1 MIIADSSFIV
11 EGLIKRKDLFEE
23 SEDILTLDFAMYK
36 VSNSIWKH
44 EFLLKDLKNGRA
56 YLSEFIQLI
65 ESESIRVI
73 RLSPRLLQR
82 SYALASKHKRT
93 IYDIA
98 FVSISLEMGVELK
111 SFDLDQ
117 VRIYNQERS
126 AKN

>member
-23 SEDILTLDFAMYK
+23 SEDILTLDFAMYE

>member
-23 SEDILTLDFAMYK
+23 SEDILTLDFAMYE

-82 SYALASKHKRT
+82 SART
-93 IYDIA
+93 CIKTQENHIRHR
-98 FVSISLEMGVELK
+98 VC
-111 SFDLDQ
+111 FDLSRNGGGIE
-117 VRIYNQERS
+117 VI
-126 AKN
+126 